1 MVDVACR
8 SRWARA
14 ARGVVAL
21 MIEGGICSGSL
32 LNTLPP
38 SATSPAAAHSSAS
51 PPALLLTAYHCVRP
65 LLERWEAEA
74 REARE
79 AREAAGEGAGEA
91 SGEAAGEAAG
101 EEEEAAAA
109 EEETAGRFAPISVL
123 FNWQACTARD
133 ACLCP
138 VHAQCMPSACPWHA
152 HGMPMACPWHAQSLH
167 PARFN

>member
-101 EEEEAAAA
+101 DGGPLCSDLGALQL
-109 EEETAGRFAPISVL
+109 AGMHSTGCMP
-123 FNWQACTARD
+123 
-133 ACLCP
+133 
-138 VHAQCMPSACPWHA
+138 MPSACPVHA
-152 HGMPMACPWHAQSLH
+152 HGMPKV
-167 PARFN
+167 